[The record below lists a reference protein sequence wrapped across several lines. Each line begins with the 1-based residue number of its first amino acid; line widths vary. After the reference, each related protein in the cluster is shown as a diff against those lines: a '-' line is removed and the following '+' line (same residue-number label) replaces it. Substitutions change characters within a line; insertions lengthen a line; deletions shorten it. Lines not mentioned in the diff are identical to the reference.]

1 VYTISA
7 VWALA
12 LAYRRVH
19 DKEEEKVG
27 HGDKIF
33 ILSLKGKN
41 LNE

>member
-19 DKEEEKVG
+19 DKEEEKV
-27 HGDKIF
+27 DN
-33 ILSLKGKN
+33 LYGKT